1 MTKTP
6 LACIVLAAGSGTR
19 MKSDLPKVL
28 HPLAGRPMISWILDT
43 ASQLGAQ
50 KIVVV
55 VGPQGDSIKN
65 AVTPHQTVVQKEQLG
80 TADAVKAALPA
91 LKGFEGD
98 VLVLY
103 GDGPL
108 YRAQTLLT
116 LLETM
121 HKDPQADSAFLSMK
135 PEDPTGYGRMVMSPL
150 GGLAKIVEEKD
161 ATADERQ
168 LTLCWTGVM
177 CAKKSALET
186 WLPKVNNNN
195 AKGEYYLTTLPEL
208 MNAAQ
213 RRTVVAHSP
222 LDETLGAN
230 TRSELALLEARI
242 QNRLRH
248 AAMDNGVTMIDPAT
262 VYLSWDT
269 QLGRDVTIEPHV
281 FFGPNVKIA
290 DHVRINAFSHLEGA
304 IVAARSV
311 IGPHARLRPGAII
324 GADSRIGNFVEVKN
338 STLGEHVK
346 ANHHAYIGD
355 AQIGD
360 GVNFSCGAI
369 TVNYDGQ
376 DKHKTT
382 IGSNAMIGSNV
393 SLVAPITIGEGA
405 YVGAG
410 STITKDVPADSLAVA
425 RQKPSFIEGWAAARR
440 KKKKSA

>member
-177 CAKKSALET
+177 CAKSHT
-186 WLPKVNNNN
+186 WD
-195 AKGEYYLTTLPEL
+195 G
-208 MNAAQ
+208 
-213 RRTVVAHSP
+213 
-222 LDETLGAN
+222 N
-230 TRSELALLEARI
+230 TKRFR
-242 QNRLRH
+242 
-248 AAMDNGVTMIDPAT
+248 
-262 VYLSWDT
+262 
-269 QLGRDVTIEPHV
+269 
-281 FFGPNVKIA
+281 
-290 DHVRINAFSHLEGA
+290 
-304 IVAARSV
+304 
-311 IGPHARLRPGAII
+311 
-324 GADSRIGNFVEVKN
+324 
-338 STLGEHVK
+338 
-346 ANHHAYIGD
+346 
-355 AQIGD
+355 
-360 GVNFSCGAI
+360 
-369 TVNYDGQ
+369 
-376 DKHKTT
+376 
-382 IGSNAMIGSNV
+382 
-393 SLVAPITIGEGA
+393 
-405 YVGAG
+405 
-410 STITKDVPADSLAVA
+410 
-425 RQKPSFIEGWAAARR
+425 
-440 KKKKSA
+440 